1 MEELL
6 KVEHL
11 VKTFGKNEV
20 LKDIDFSVQRGD
32 VISIIGASGSGKST
46 LLRCINM
53 LEDATSG
60 NIIFGG
66 KDVLKGEINED
77 KYRTQVGMVFQSF
90 NLFANL
96 NVLDNCMVGQTA
108 VLKRK
113 KEEAEKIALEYL
125 SKVGMDQYLKAKPRQ
140 LSGGQKQRVAIARA
154 LAMSP
159 EILLFDEPTSAL
171 DPEMVGEV
179 LDVMRTL
186 AESGMT
192 MLVVTHEM
200 NFAKNVSSN
209 VVFMEGGV
217 VVEESDP
224 TAFFQNPKQERAR
237 AFLKTIL
244 GEERKE

>member
-77 KYRTQVGMVFQSF
+77 KYRTQVGMVFQ
-90 NLFANL
+90 
-96 NVLDNCMVGQTA
+96 
-108 VLKRK
+108 
-113 KEEAEKIALEYL
+113 Y
-125 SKVGMDQYLKAKPRQ
+125 
-140 LSGGQKQRVAIARA
+140 
-154 LAMSP
+154 
-159 EILLFDEPTSAL
+159 
-171 DPEMVGEV
+171 
-179 LDVMRTL
+179 
-186 AESGMT
+186 
-192 MLVVTHEM
+192 
-200 NFAKNVSSN
+200 
-209 VVFMEGGV
+209 
-217 VVEESDP
+217 
-224 TAFFQNPKQERAR
+224 
-237 AFLKTIL
+237 
-244 GEERKE
+244 

>member
-171 DPEMVGEV
+171 DPELTRQV
-179 LDVMRTL
+179 LSVIKSLSERD
-186 AESGMT
+186 MT
-192 MLVVTHEM
+192 MVVVTHEM
-200 NFAKNVSSN
+200 NFARSISDWAI
-209 VVFMEGGV
+209 FMENGYI
-217 VVEESDP
+217 VEEGEPETLFVS
-224 TAFFQNPKQERAR
+224 PKEERTR
-237 AFLKTIL
+237 AFITSFQD
-244 GEERKE
+244 

>member
-108 VLKRK
+108 VSKRK
-113 KEEAEKIALEYL
+113 KEEAEKIDYGIEVGNMLYHRTYGEGSVIEIDKDKITIKFKDICRSFSL
-125 SKVGMDQYLKAKPRQ
+125 KVLMENNL
-140 LSGGQKQRVAIARA
+140 V
-154 LAMSP
+154 
-159 EILLFDEPTSAL
+159 ILI
-171 DPEMVGEV
+171 
-179 LDVMRTL
+179 
-186 AESGMT
+186 
-192 MLVVTHEM
+192 
-200 NFAKNVSSN
+200 N
-209 VVFMEGGV
+209 
-217 VVEESDP
+217 
-224 TAFFQNPKQERAR
+224 
-237 AFLKTIL
+237 
-244 GEERKE
+244 